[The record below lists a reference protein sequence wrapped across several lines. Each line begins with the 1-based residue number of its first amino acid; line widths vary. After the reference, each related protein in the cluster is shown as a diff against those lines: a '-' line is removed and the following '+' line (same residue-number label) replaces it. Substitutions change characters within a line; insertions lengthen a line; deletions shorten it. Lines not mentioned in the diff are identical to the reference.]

1 VKRERKHIIKNE
13 KIRKIL
19 SGAFSFWAM
28 AFQLLNIMRI
38 IINPDTNKF
47 SHIFYNMKRYNIFL
61 AAFPASFIFILVV
74 KLMEFHIQFNLNE
87 VVAENKTIIRW
98 FIKHFNISHKKDQII
113 LKDETCLL
121 VIQLILCI
129 VGFFIGLRWYL
140 VGSLSMLFYFFL
152 YIKMNSRD

>member
-1 VKRERKHIIKNE
+1 MKRERKHIIKNE

-19 SGAFSFWAM
+19 NGAFLFWAM
-28 AFQLLNIMRI
+28 AFQLLNIVRM

-61 AAFPASFIFILVV
+61 AAFPVSFIFILVV
-74 KLMEFHIQFNLNE
+74 KLMEFHIQFNLKE
-87 VVAENKTIIRW
+87 VVTENKTIIRW

-113 LKDETCLL
+113 LKDETYLL

-140 VGSLSMLFYFFL
+140 VGSLSMIFYFFL
-152 YIKMNSRD
+152 YVMMNSRD